1 MVQKS
6 SWLLEVQGSLLV
18 FEPSLGVA
26 AKECHHVAH
35 CQFTGCRL
43 ALDCHVGE
51 LAFAFLKVD
60 DSLFHGSLDD
70 ELVDFDIDG
79 LVESMDTVDGL
90 LFHELELKCR

>member
-18 FEPSLGVA
+18 FEPRLGIA
-26 AKECHHVAH
+26 AKERHHVAH
-35 CQFTGCRL
+35 RQFTGSRL

-51 LAFAFLKVD
+51 LAFAFLEVD
-60 DSLFHGSLDD
+60 DSLFHSPLND
-70 ELVDFDIDG
+70 ELVDLDIDS

-90 LFHELELKCR
+90 LFHKL